1 MKNLQSLLQKTYAK
15 YVPNNLKLKTLED
28 QYGFDPR
35 ITKHKVAVS
44 LVKGYRQTRCLY
56 VPRDLKTNMPNIRI
70 SAFKLRV
77 VLTFLF
83 RACQKKRELS
93 GMFHLKFWIS

>member
-15 YVPNNLKLKTLED
+15 YVPNNLKLKTLEH

-93 GMFHLKFWIS
+93 GMFHLKF